1 MTEIEKKDAYNIDFD
16 RIKELINKY
25 NKIKESG
32 EIKKYNEESTRKD
45 FIEPLFEALGW
56 NVYNR
61 EGKNNSVSAEEAIG
75 GKRVDYGFRING
87 MPKFFL
93 EAKSLRE
100 NGIQANPKYINQ
112 AVNYAWW
119 KSCSWAILT
128 NFETIALFNADFKA
142 SGGNF
147 RWALHPDDFLTS
159 DKFLKLSKKSFENNE
174 LGEPLKNPIDK
185 KLLDDMIHFR
195 DILSKDIRKN
205 NQDMNLSDE
214 KIDEAVQRILDR
226 LIFIR
231 NAEDRKLEETKLQSY
246 IRQPYKNEK
255 GQLVEEVSNL
265 YADYNNK
272 YNSKLFDDHLC
283 DHIHIDNNT
292 LREVINGLYNPSNN
306 FYKYDFSVIESDV
319 LGKIYEQYLGY
330 ILNAKVNK
338 TKLLE
343 SKPHRK
349 DQGIYYTP
357 SYIVDYIV
365 KNTVGKYIKTHT
377 PEEIKNVKILDPAC
391 GSGSFL
397 IKAYKELE
405 NYWENV
411 YRGKKG
417 IQETLKLEG
426 AEEFYTRKVEIL
438 MKNIFGVDLDPK
450 AVEIAQLNLLLQISE
465 KKQKLPLLKN
475 NIKVGNSLIDD
486 TSISDNA
493 FKWEEEFP
501 EIMKNGGFDII
512 IGNPPYDVKL
522 NETEKDY
529 IKDQFVED
537 NTKNSASYFTFRSI
551 ELLRHNGIIGM
562 IVPKQ
567 LTYITS
573 WDGTRDLLL
582 KNEIAQIIDV
592 SKAFSDV
599 ELEQVVI
606 IVMKQ
611 NPDPN
616 SKVFLGFSNENVFNT
631 WQANRKW
638 LSRRC
643 LPLWI
648 TDDNTSIFEKI
659 IRKSKPLS
667 SIAKVNWGGPVAK
680 YLIPEKKDN
689 TIPCIRGKDV
699 HRYRFDINWFIPN
712 DKIINTYYVKGEK
725 IILQRIVSRFGKTII
740 SNYRNARIVGT
751 YTNDEYYADKTVTL
765 IRDSKIDLKY
775 LTGILNSKL
784 ISWFAHRY
792 IYNRSQLT
800 MEFMY
805 DYARS
810 FPICVSSS
818 SNIINNIIEDVDKIL
833 KNMNILFKIETKYTD
848 KWKNIWEKT
857 EELSREVDQLV
868 YNIYGLNKKEIQII
882 EDDYAYWP
890 LS

>member
-1 MTEIEKKDAYNIDFD
+1 MTETEKKDAYNIDFD
-16 RIKELINKY
+16 RIKELIDKY

-112 AVNYAWW
+112 AVNYAWQ

-255 GQLVEEVSNL
+255 GQLVDEVSNL

-330 ILNAKVNK
+330 ILNAKANK

-349 DQGIYYTP
+349 DQGIY
-357 SYIVDYIV
+357 
-365 KNTVGKYIKTHT
+365 
-377 PEEIKNVKILDPAC
+377 A
-391 GSGSFL
+391 
-397 IKAYKELE
+397 
-405 NYWENV
+405 
-411 YRGKKG
+411 RG
-417 IQETLKLEG
+417 
-426 AEEFYTRKVEIL
+426 
-438 MKNIFGVDLDPK
+438 NI
-450 AVEIAQLNLLLQISE
+450 N
-465 KKQKLPLLKN
+465 
-475 NIKVGNSLIDD
+475 
-486 TSISDNA
+486 
-493 FKWEEEFP
+493 
-501 EIMKNGGFDII
+501 
-512 IGNPPYDVKL
+512 
-522 NETEKDY
+522 
-529 IKDQFVED
+529 
-537 NTKNSASYFTFRSI
+537 
-551 ELLRHNGIIGM
+551 
-562 IVPKQ
+562 
-567 LTYITS
+567 
-573 WDGTRDLLL
+573 
-582 KNEIAQIIDV
+582 
-592 SKAFSDV
+592 
-599 ELEQVVI
+599 
-606 IVMKQ
+606 
-611 NPDPN
+611 
-616 SKVFLGFSNENVFNT
+616 
-631 WQANRKW
+631 
-638 LSRRC
+638 
-643 LPLWI
+643 
-648 TDDNTSIFEKI
+648 
-659 IRKSKPLS
+659 
-667 SIAKVNWGGPVAK
+667 K
-680 YLIPEKKDN
+680 YL
-689 TIPCIRGKDV
+689 
-699 HRYRFDINWFIPN
+699 
-712 DKIINTYYVKGEK
+712 
-725 IILQRIVSRFGKTII
+725 
-740 SNYRNARIVGT
+740 
-751 YTNDEYYADKTVTL
+751 
-765 IRDSKIDLKY
+765 
-775 LTGILNSKL
+775 
-784 ISWFAHRY
+784 
-792 IYNRSQLT
+792 
-800 MEFMY
+800 
-805 DYARS
+805 
-810 FPICVSSS
+810 
-818 SNIINNIIEDVDKIL
+818 
-833 KNMNILFKIETKYTD
+833 
-848 KWKNIWEKT
+848 
-857 EELSREVDQLV
+857 
-868 YNIYGLNKKEIQII
+868 
-882 EDDYAYWP
+882 
-890 LS
+890 